1 MDKDTPRVWEITSPG
16 RAAGLHLDDQSSLDA
31 ITRQLPD
38 GFYSTFRTFGEGRRV
53 VGLSAHL
60 ARLYSPAADFGLRPA
75 CSAGELRQ
83 ALDRLLGE
91 YRPQEAR
98 VRIALDSQRGRVF
111 LAIQPLTR
119 LPADVYEHGVRVV
132 ILYNKKRTKPTLKS
146 TTFISESQ
154 TERATLAQASAFEGL
169 LTQRGRIL
177 EGMTSN
183 FFYVRD
189 GALGT
194 AGRGVLRG
202 VTRAE
207 ILRIARR
214 ELGLPI
220 RYRAL
225 RVEEIPAIQE
235 AFISSSSRG
244 VVPVA
249 QVDEARIGAGNVG
262 QVTGSL
268 MRAYERDVLL
278 RAEAIV

>member
-1 MDKDTPRVWEITSPG
+1 
-16 RAAGLHLDDQSSLDA
+16 LHLDDQSSLDA

-60 ARLYSPAADFGLRPA
+60 ARLYAPASELGLQPA
-75 CSAGELRQ
+75 CTATELRRVM
-83 ALDRLLGE
+83 DGLLGE

-119 LPADVYEHGVRVV
+119 LPMDVYEHGIRVA
-132 ILYNKKRTKPTLKS
+132 IISNKKRKNPTLKS
-146 TTFISESQ
+146 TTFITESRA
-154 TERATLAQASAFEGL
+154 ERATLAQASAFEGL

-183 FFYVRD
+183 FFYIRD
-189 GALGT
+189 GVLGT

-202 VTRAE
+202 VTRSE
-207 ILRIARR
+207 ILRIARK
-214 ELGLPI
+214 ELSLPI
-220 RYRAL
+220 HYRAL
-225 RVEEIPAIQE
+225 RIEEIPAIQE

-244 VVPVA
+244 IVPVV

-268 MRAYERDVLL
+268 MRAYEQDVLL
-278 RAEAIV
+278 RAEAIVM

>member
-16 RAAGLHLDDQSSLDA
+16 RAAGLRLDDLSSLDA

-60 ARLYSPAADFGLRPA
+60 ARLYAPASELGLQPA
-75 CSAGELRQ
+75 CSATELRRVM
-83 ALDRLLGE
+83 DGLLGE

-98 VRIALDSQRGRVF
+98 VRIALDSQHGRVF

-119 LPADVYEHGVRVV
+119 LPADVYEHGIRVA
-132 ILYNKKRTKPTLKS
+132 IIPNKKRNKPTLKS
-146 TTFISESQ
+146 TTFITESQ
-154 TERATLAQASAFEGL
+154 TERAALAQASAFEGL
-169 LTQRGRIL
+169 LTQRERIL

-183 FFYVRD
+183 FFYIQD
-189 GALGT
+189 GTLGT
-194 AGRGVLRG
+194 AGKGVLRG
-202 VTRAE
+202 VTRSE
-207 ILRIARR
+207 ILRIARQ

-225 RVEEIPAIQE
+225 RIEEIPAIQE

-244 VVPVA
+244 IVPVV
-249 QVDEARIGAGNVG
+249 QLDEARIGFGKVG